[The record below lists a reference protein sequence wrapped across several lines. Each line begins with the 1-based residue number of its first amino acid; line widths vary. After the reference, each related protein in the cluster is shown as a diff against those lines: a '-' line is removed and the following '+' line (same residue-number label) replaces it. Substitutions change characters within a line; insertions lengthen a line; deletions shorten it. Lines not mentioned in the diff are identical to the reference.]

1 MEPNDPLTPGLTAEL
16 FPRENL
22 LDPLFWQDDP
32 KYWTIAYQRPNK
44 PPFLIR
50 MHQRE
55 WHARNGTNLW
65 TVDLDAKLRRVQKGT
80 IEATW
85 CSTKYDPDR
94 CLALDDVRST
104 APTVKRH

>member
-22 LDPLFWQDDP
+22 LDPLFWQDGP

-65 TVDLDAKLRRVQKGT
+65 TVDPDAKLRRVQKGT